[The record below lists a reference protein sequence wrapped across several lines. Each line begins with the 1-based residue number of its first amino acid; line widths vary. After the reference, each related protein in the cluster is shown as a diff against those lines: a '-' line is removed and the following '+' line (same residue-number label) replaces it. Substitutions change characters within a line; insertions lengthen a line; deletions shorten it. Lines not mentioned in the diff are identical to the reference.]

1 MEGKKVEQDK
11 CNLYL
16 ILFLKKREI
25 CGKNNSIKVIK
36 VDSIFIFFFLIL

>member
-1 MEGKKVEQDK
+1 MQFVF
-11 CNLYL
+11 NF
-16 ILFLKKREI
+16 IFKKREI

>member
-16 ILFLKKREI
+16 ILFLKKEKYVEKI
-25 CGKNNSIKVIK
+25 IA
-36 VDSIFIFFFLIL
+36 